1 MIQLKIFNLSNQ
13 LMNIEMLVQFN
24 KNKNQRFSIKLK
36 CHSLLI
42 KILLK

>member
-24 KNKNQRFSIKLK
+24 KNKNHVDITVPVERNKNP
-36 CHSLLI
+36 
-42 KILLK
+42 